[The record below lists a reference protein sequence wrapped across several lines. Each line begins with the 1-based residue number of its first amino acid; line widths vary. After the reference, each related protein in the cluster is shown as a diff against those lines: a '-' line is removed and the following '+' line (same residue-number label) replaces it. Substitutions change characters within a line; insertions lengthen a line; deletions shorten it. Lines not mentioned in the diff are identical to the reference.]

1 MIEDA
6 LVGRPVSLPRRK
18 HLKSGD
24 KVLLS
29 LDLRQVEQIIEHLS
43 PGDGLLATLYHS
55 RVWDDVAKVRCTL
68 DELAQIARSVEAK
81 ETTDQKLQQDFG
93 ALSDAIA
100 KVEQRYWVRPRLVR
114 APPP

>member
-6 LVGRPVSLPRRK
+6 RVGRPVSLPRRK
-18 HLKSGD
+18 RLKSGD
-24 KVLLS
+24 RVALS
-29 LDLRQVEQIIEHLS
+29 LDRRQVELIIEHLS

-55 RVWDDVAKVRCTL
+55 RVWDDVVKVRCTL

-81 ETTDQKLQQDFG
+81 KTTDKKLHQDLG

-100 KVEQRYWVRPRLVR
+100 KVEQRYCVRPRLVR